1 MPTEYYREYA
11 VNVSK
16 DIKYNNSSV
25 RNFGMVHGFNRMVL
39 LGLTSVGLAWYFDA
53 RDFYP
58 LVNTL
63 VPDAGIDLLNNYPQ
77 VVEHLDGLPVAVFIV
92 LSVVTGVW
100 GFIYSQINGS
110 RLKRSVK
117 KLESMITKFSKQFG
131 KVSEQ
136 INKLN

>member
-1 MPTEYYREYA
+1 A
-11 VNVSK
+11 Q
-16 DIKYNNSSV
+16 
-25 RNFGMVHGFNRMVL
+25 
-39 LGLTSVGLAWYFDA
+39 
-53 RDFYP
+53 DFYP

-100 GFIYSQINGS
+100 GFIYSLINGS

-131 KVSEQ
+131 NVSEQ